1 MNILNQISE
10 KTGMPKR
17 LCASF
22 IATAPKR
29 YKRYEIPKR
38 NGSGV
43 RLIAQ
48 PAKSVKILQRI
59 CVETLR
65 ESLLVHQAATAYEV
79 GTGIKMNANRHR
91 FNQYLLKMDFAD
103 FFPSITPEVLFNT
116 FEFHGLDL
124 TEENQLT
131 LQNLLFWKPTRDSS
145 LELSIGA
152 PSSPFISNA
161 VMYEFD
167 SRVTELCS
175 SLGVRYTRYA
185 DDLVFSTNHP
195 NVLFGLPE
203 ALANLLLEPQFSFLR
218 FNVNKTVFSS
228 KRNNRHITGV
238 TLTNDGRLSI
248 GRKRKRRL
256 SSLIHRYQVG
266 DLTASEDIEELKG
279 HLGFAKHIEPIFIAR
294 MIRKYGMETIV
305 SLQKFKSE

>member
-22 IATAPKR
+22 IITAPKR

-38 NGSGV
+38 NGRGV

-48 PAKSVKILQRI
+48 PAKSVKLLQRI
-59 CVETLR
+59 CVESLR
-65 ESLLVHQAATAYEV
+65 KSLPIHQAATAYEV

-91 FNQYLLKMDFAD
+91 FNKYLLKMDFAD

-116 FEFHGLDL
+116 FESHGVELSD
-124 TEENQLT
+124 ENQYILK
-131 LQNLLFWKPTRDSS
+131 NLLFWKPTRDSS

-161 VMYEFD
+161 VMHEFD
-167 SRVTELCS
+167 SKVTEFCD

-185 DDLVFSTNHP
+185 DDLVFSTNTP
-195 NVLFGLPE
+195 NVLFDLPE
-203 ALANLLLEPQFSFLR
+203 VLGSLLSEPSLSFLR
-218 FNVNKTVFSS
+218 FNSDKTVFAS

-256 SSLIHRYQVG
+256 SSLIHRYKLGQ
-266 DLTASEDIEELKG
+266 LTASKDIEELKG

-294 MIRKYGMETIV
+294 MTKKYGIETIQ